1 MLICSGGMGPWILF
15 LRGGMSSD
23 VWLFSLNFPTGTW
36 VLGGLKLL
44 STHTMQKQLSIPQFC
59 FCKQYSPYN
68 GAPLNTEHRYQCGFK
83 KHGSQFTNFIMVIF
97 CKKKF
102 LILFLQNYW
111 AAHLSM
117 KLLFKT
123 KSLNIRINQSS
134 KSLHVVFN
142 P

>member
-1 MLICSGGMGPWILF
+1 MHVIKCKFVVGY
-15 LRGGMSSD
+15 
-23 VWLFSLNFPTGTW
+23 
-36 VLGGLKLL
+36 GGLKLL

-59 FCKQYSPYN
+59 FCKQYSSYN
-68 GAPLNTEHRYQCGFK
+68 GAPLNTDHRYQCRFK

-97 CKKKF
+97 CKKNF

-117 KLLFKT
+117 KLLFKR